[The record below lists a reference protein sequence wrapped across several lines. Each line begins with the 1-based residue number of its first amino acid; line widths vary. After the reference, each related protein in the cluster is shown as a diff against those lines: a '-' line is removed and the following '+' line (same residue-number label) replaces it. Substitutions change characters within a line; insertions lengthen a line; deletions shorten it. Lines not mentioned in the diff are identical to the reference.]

1 MEGELPL
8 ELPHAAEGV
17 PDIAVRVR
25 AAPEWARSPADPART
40 LVSAIDEDANLL
52 EVAWTAD
59 GNGIRLRYAEGATF
73 WVSQRLNEI
82 WLDWRAPL
90 TVADAA
96 HFLLEP
102 VLAFVLRQRG
112 DLVLHASGVAF
123 GGRAAII
130 CGPAGAGK
138 STTAGA
144 CLLAGAAMLS
154 DDVLRVTPSDDTWH
168 AHPGTSNCRVW
179 DDGARALVGDASRAP
194 VFSATW
200 DKRVVR
206 PAAIGAG
213 VAAEPVPV
221 ALVCILGSRAG
232 GSAPRFDFLSGYEA
246 ARGLLENA
254 SPPWVADPAVRAT
267 ELRAIAALAGA
278 VPVARLLGPDDPGV
292 LRRVASLIREAV
304 GG

>member
-1 MEGELPL
+1 MG
-8 ELPHAAEGV
+8 AG
-17 PDIAVRVR
+17 
-25 AAPEWARSPADPART
+25 PEWANAPADPART
-40 LVSAIDEDANLL
+40 LVSAVHGDANLL
-52 EVAWTAD
+52 EVAWTA
-59 GNGIRLRYAEGATF
+59 GGHGMRLRYAEGATF
-73 WVSQRLNEI
+73 WVSRGLDEI

-90 TVADAA
+90 TAADAA

-112 DLVLHASGVAF
+112 DLVLHASAVAF
-123 GGRAAII
+123 GSRAAIC
-130 CGPAGAGK
+130 CGSAGAGK

-154 DDVLRVTPSDDTWH
+154 DDVLRVTQSDGAWH
-168 AHPGTSNCRVW
+168 AHPGTPNCRVW
-179 DDGARALVGDASRAP
+179 DDGARALVGDESRAP

-206 PAAIGAG
+206 PAALGAG
-213 VAAEPVPV
+213 VATEPVPV
-221 ALVCILGSRAG
+221 ALICILGNRAG
-232 GSAPRFDFLSGYEA
+232 ALAPRLEFLSGYEA

-267 ELRAIAALAGA
+267 ELRAVAALAGA
-278 VPVARLLGPDDPGV
+278 VRVARLLAPDDPGI
-292 LRRVASLIREAV
+292 LPRVASLIREAV